1 MTRMELNPCVD
12 FRHISAP
19 HAAAG
24 EGPYVVVRGAAS
36 VAPQLPT
43 TKQRGAR
50 MRDKRVRAAVSLSDI
65 QGVALPQKMEPKE
78 YSF

>member
-43 TKQRGAR
+43 TKQRGA
-50 MRDKRVRAAVSLSDI
+50 
-65 QGVALPQKMEPKE
+65 P
-78 YSF
+78 